1 MPRPAE
7 GVVTVT
13 GVKRNPGFEG
23 WFLAR
28 VGGQVRRITR
38 LVADDAIAGCPVDSG
53 DLVST
58 IKTRFPGNL
67 HGIVSV
73 GGSGPL
79 VESAPYWKHV
89 EYGTAPHWIN
99 STGSWSLKS
108 DEGVY
113 FGRRVWHPGTQANP
127 FMRNACYQRRKLGLT
142 SVL

>member
-1 MPRPAE
+1 MS
-7 GVVTVT
+7 
-13 GVKRNPGFEG
+13 GVKINREFEA

-28 VGGQVRRITR
+28 VGRQVRRITNQVR
-38 LVADDAIAGCPVDSG
+38 DDCIAGCPVDSG

-58 IKTRFPGNL
+58 IKSRFPGQL
-67 HGIVSV
+67 KGYVSV

-79 VESAPYWKHV
+79 VDSAPHWRFV

-99 STGSWSLKS
+99 SHGSWSLKS

-127 FMRNACYQRRKLGLT
+127 FMRNALYQRRKLDRT